1 MKVRRFL
8 LKHFISNNEVFHL
21 ARVKIHSRQD
31 LSLHNH
37 DYAEIFWVEAGSGTH
52 LINGQKIAL
61 KPGHLV
67 MMRPDDHHTFTGSK
81 QGLTLMNL
89 AFSLHTLSYLHDR
102 YFEGSHQY
110 FWSQNFLPWQT
121 TLDMAQIKT
130 ISQNA
135 ERVWKFQQSPLYL
148 DSLLLLIFRLVDGSE
163 SISGEQDQHA
173 PAWLTHAIQDFFT
186 NELFSQG
193 PRGFA
198 ERCGRNIDHV
208 NRMVRKYYD
217 KTLSDLVTSLRMNFA
232 AKQLSITNVPI
243 KTICSDCGFNNLGHF
258 YKTFREIYHVTPS
271 QYRRQNQTIV

>member
-8 LKHFISNNEVFHL
+8 LKHFISSNEVFHL

-52 LINGQKIAL
+52 LINGQKTIL

-67 MMRPDDHHTFTGSK
+67 MMRPDDQHTFTGSK
-81 QGLTLMNL
+81 QGLTIMNL
-89 AFSLHTLSYLHDR
+89 AFSLDTLSYLHDR
-102 YFEGSHQY
+102 YFEDSHHY
-110 FWSQNFLPWQT
+110 FWSENFLPYQT

-135 ERVWKFQQSPLYL
+135 ERAWKFQQSPLYL
-148 DSLLLLIFRLVDGSE
+148 DSLLLLIFRLVDGSDPATD
-163 SISGEQDQHA
+163 DQQV
-173 PAWLTHAIQDFFT
+173 PAWLSHAIQDFFT